1 MSAAILAAREALET
15 AGPDE
20 AAGPD
25 ETGEAD
31 DQSQQTT
38 PLRAIRL
45 PRPRRSA
52 RRLRAGTGPGGP
64 AGNGPA
70 EPGPP
75 DERPATI
82 RGVARGAA
90 RSLLVTPWFAAGAG
104 FVLAAGLWVY
114 SPHTELKFP
123 TATAPYGV
131 RCTMVQCGPAG
142 TGQLATSSPSKRIVR
157 QTTRGRTAQPD
168 VAGQHSSIS
177 GLTFTFAVPW
187 QQNDGFQALITVRG
201 KHVPATW
208 RLEFT
213 LPGSH
218 IRYVIGAQ
226 WQASPSGDGGTAFA
240 SHEQFGGGQANGQS
254 YGEDNAHG
262 QNPGGPGRQS
272 GSISFVV
279 MGSGTPST
287 PTNCVFNGASCTFS

>member
-15 AGPDE
+15 ASPD
-20 AAGPD
+20 D
-25 ETGEAD
+25 AD

-45 PRPRRSA
+45 ARPRRSA
-52 RRLRAGTGPGGP
+52 RRPRAGSAPAGVGP
-64 AGNGPA
+64 AGVGPA
-70 EPGPP
+70 GVEPIGPLN
-75 DERPATI
+75 ERPATI

-123 TATAPYGV
+123 TANAPYGV
-131 RCTMVQCGPAG
+131 PCTTMQCGPAG
-142 TGQLATSSPSKRIVR
+142 NGQLATSSPSKRIVR
-157 QTTRGRTAQPD
+157 QTTHGRAAQPD
-168 VAGQHSSIS
+168 VTGRHASNS

-201 KHVPATW
+201 KHLPATW

-213 LPGSH
+213 MPGTH

-226 WQASPSGDGGTAFA
+226 WQPSPNGDGGTAFA
-240 SHEQFGGGQANGQS
+240 PQFGGGQGQDQN
-254 YGEDNAHG
+254 YGQDDG
-262 QNPGGPGRQS
+262 YGPNPGGYRRQG
-272 GSISFVV
+272 GSISILV
-279 MGSGTPST
+279 MGSGTPGT
-287 PTNCVFNGASCTFS
+287 PTNCVFNGASCTFN